1 MLYIYIYMNR
11 DHHTQA
17 PQARW
22 FPMPLWPGFPT
33 TCLQRQY
40 LCSVSG

>member
-1 MLYIYIYMNR
+1 MLYIYMNR

-33 TCLQRQY
+33 TTCLQRQY